1 MAKKIKEQG
10 IILSKFVKSATES
23 FFSNGQVVPAMPE
36 RPTLLVACG
45 EFNGNDGI
53 QDMSIVKFVVEKSE
67 YDRVNFMDEVEA
79 AYEYNGDGKIKPLE
93 ITIK

>member
-23 FFSNGQVVPAMPE
+23 FVSNGQVVPAMPE

-53 QDMSIVKFVVEKSE
+53 QD
-67 YDRVNFMDEVEA
+67 
-79 AYEYNGDGKIKPLE
+79 
-93 ITIK
+93 